1 MHCALAASSCV
12 SCPALLII
20 NRLPPLCASGCALL
34 ARRRG
39 RYAGRSDVLFVLRG
53 SAPELR
59 SKGPARGETGALG
72 RRRTRLLRARAAAGM
87 HTPGKATSDAICVRA
102 LEVHLCEPMRG
113 PRAKL
118 ASLVPSTHS
127 HFSAEVQSNVA
138 RRDDHTLPSVSPRAL
153 HNEEQRP
160 APRRFPCRSLDR
172 LPRRPPRRPPRHPPR
187 RPPRRPPPTELDS
200 AR

>member
-39 RYAGRSDVLFVLRG
+39 RYAGRPDVLSVLRG

-160 APRRFPCRSLDR
+160 APRSACVMPVTCSDGFPRGISLAQAGVR
-172 LPRRPPRRPPRHPPR
+172 
-187 RPPRRPPPTELDS
+187 
-200 AR
+200 AA